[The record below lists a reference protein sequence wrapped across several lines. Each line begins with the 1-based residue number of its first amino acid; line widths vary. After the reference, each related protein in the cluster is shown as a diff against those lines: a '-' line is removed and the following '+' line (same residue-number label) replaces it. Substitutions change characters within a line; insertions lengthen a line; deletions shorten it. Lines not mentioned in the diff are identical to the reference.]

1 MNHKGGMSRMHPDD
15 MMSYGGGLFRSRRD
29 RIPETP
35 ANFFE
40 LYKLIYEG
48 GDKFTRQYFGIT
60 FVRLQEKLDSHNLS
74 DVKIMNLNKVHIKD
88 INGIIPTERIDKL
101 IELLLKEKKKSRHY
115 NMSYGGG
122 LGSNLS
128 KGFKA
133 LNALN
138 KGLTEA
144 EATLKKTNAL
154 VQQGKRIS
162 GQAKKI
168 TGGGYQSGGKVGYH
182 MMPDGR
188 LMKDSDHHQ
197 SGGKINFNT
206 IMSGIKTMSDVVDKT
221 GQVVDKTG
229 RVVNAVNTLVPTKAA
244 NVQPRSIVQVKAK
257 DLKQQSTPVQV
268 KQGQI
273 VQVQSLPGNQIVQAT
288 REEVRPNAQVL
299 ANPQDLKTDIQV
311 QAKPSDLK
319 QSQTVLV
326 DKTAVQPSQQTRVVQ
341 VTQDQVL
348 AKPAQLKQGQKIQV
362 PIQNVKGTKQLYQ
375 TPQGL
380 STQKP
385 KEQKGQKGQKGGAAS
400 DFVGSFYANT
410 VLGGVPAISSA
421 TLSGL
426 ETSPMFNPLNMSA
439 NFPTMPSTGIVPEG
453 IVMSKM

>member
-15 MMSYGGGLFRSRRD
+15 MMSYGGGLGNS
-29 RIPETP
+29 
-35 ANFFE
+35 
-40 LYKLIYEG
+40 
-48 GDKFTRQYFGIT
+48 
-60 FVRLQEKLDSHNLS
+60 
-74 DVKIMNLNKVHIKD
+74 
-88 INGIIPTERIDKL
+88 
-101 IELLLKEKKKSRHY
+101 
-115 NMSYGGG
+115 
-122 LGSNLS
+122 LS

-133 LNALN
+133 IN
-138 KGLTEA
+138 KGLTAA

-162 GQAKKI
+162 NQAKKI

-182 MMPDGR
+182 MMPDGMW
-188 LMKDSDHHQ
+188 MKDSDHHQ

-244 NVQPRSIVQVKAK
+244 NVQPGSIVQVQAK

-326 DKTAVQPSQQTRVVQ
+326 DKTAVQPSQQTRVIQ

-385 KEQKGQKGQKGGAAS
+385 KEQKGQKGGAAS

>member
-1 MNHKGGMSRMHPDD
+1 MNHKGGMSRIHPHD
-15 MMSYGGGLFRSRRD
+15 
-29 RIPETP
+29 
-35 ANFFE
+35 
-40 LYKLIYEG
+40 
-48 GDKFTRQYFGIT
+48 
-60 FVRLQEKLDSHNLS
+60 
-74 DVKIMNLNKVHIKD
+74 
-88 INGIIPTERIDKL
+88 
-101 IELLLKEKKKSRHY
+101 
-115 NMSYGGG
+115 MSYGGG
-122 LGSNLS
+122 LGSSLS

-133 LNALN
+133 LN
-138 KGLTEA
+138 KGLTAAEA
-144 EATLKKTNAL
+144 TLNAADATLKKTDAL
-154 VQQGKRIS
+154 VKQGKRIS
-162 GQAKKI
+162 GQAKTI
-168 TGGGYQSGGKVGYH
+168 AGGGYQSGGKVGYH

-197 SGGKINFNT
+197 SGGNFNK
-206 IMSGIKTMSDVVDKT
+206 IMSGIKKMSDVVDKT
-221 GQVVDKTG
+221 GQ
-229 RVVNAVNTLVPTKAA
+229 VVNAVNTLVPTKAA
-244 NVQPRSIVQVKAK
+244 NVQPGSIVQVQAQ

-326 DKTAVQPSQQTRVVQ
+326 DKAAVQPSQQTRVVQ

-385 KEQKGQKGQKGGAAS
+385 KEQKGQKGGAAS